1 MQMDL
6 AAEEATTM
14 EMQHLATGEATL
26 AQEDRVD
33 DGRPAEGKED
43 VFAEVDEAVDAD
55 ERVDHAAVGVC

>member
-1 MQMDL
+1 
-6 AAEEATTM
+6 M